1 MHFLNQVG
9 LDFYIAVLME
19 DMKLF
24 VGTERFTFSF
34 FLINR
39 SFHSILNQ
47 PSFQSVMDHQNTAA
61 MRAATEK
68 LCLHLHSYFGE
79 RVIVPS
85 EFNAFVFEYVL
96 ELLLSMRTAAKQQR

>member
-19 DMKLF
+19 DRKLCWHRKVHF
-24 VGTERFTFSF
+24 F
-34 FLINR
+34 FL
-39 SFHSILNQ
+39 SKQSKLSSIQNQ
-47 PSFQSVMDHQNTAA
+47 PSFQSVMDHENNAA

-85 EFNAFVFEYVL
+85 EFNAFVFEHVL
-96 ELLLSMRTAAKQQR
+96 ELLLSMRNAAKQHR